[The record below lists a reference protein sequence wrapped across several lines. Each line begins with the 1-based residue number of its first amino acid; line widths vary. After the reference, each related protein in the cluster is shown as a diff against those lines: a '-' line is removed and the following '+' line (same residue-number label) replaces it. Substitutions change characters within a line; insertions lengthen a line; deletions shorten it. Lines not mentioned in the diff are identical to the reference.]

1 MLVVVRPAGGG
12 WRPRG
17 VLRRVLTEMVS
28 RLIVSPENMETSA
41 MLRISL
47 TDCLVVARLMLSPVM
62 LVMLEKSDMRDM
74 SEVGR

>member
-1 MLVVVRPAGGG
+1 M
-12 WRPRG
+12 
-17 VLRRVLTEMVS
+17 LRRVLTEMVS
-28 RLIVSPENMETSA
+28 RLIVSPEKIETSA

-62 LVMLEKSDMRDM
+62 LVMLEKSDMRDI